1 MQSRATIRRASGRT
15 VQDEATG
22 REVTAWDLEH
32 VGIPVR
38 LRSRAAATGSRA
50 VTSAGVELQL
60 AVMEAHFPAL
70 TKNLRDGDLIEVTSG
85 ERAGTVWRIVEASAG
100 DQQTARR
107 VPVVEAQRP
116 SEWS

>member
-1 MQSRATIRRASGRT
+1 MLSRGALHRT
-15 VQDEATG
+15 LGTPTQDEDTG
-22 REVTAWDLEH
+22 REEPAWVEVYVNL
-32 VGIPVR
+32 PMR
-38 LRSRAAATGSRA
+38 LRSRAAATGTRS
-50 VTSAGVELQL
+50 VTTAGVEMQL
-60 AVMEAHFPAL
+60 AVMEAHFPAD
-70 TKNLRDGDLIEVTSG
+70 TDDLRDGDLIEVTEG